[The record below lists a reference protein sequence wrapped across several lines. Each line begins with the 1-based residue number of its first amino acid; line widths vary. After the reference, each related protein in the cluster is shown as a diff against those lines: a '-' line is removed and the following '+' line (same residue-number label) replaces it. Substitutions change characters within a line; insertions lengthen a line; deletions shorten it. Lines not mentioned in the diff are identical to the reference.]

1 MSGITP
7 PTEPLVIPGSGLRI
21 YLLGPPRVEW
31 DGQSWAIPRR
41 QARALLFRLAAVPQA
56 VSREHLRFL
65 FWPDTP
71 EADARR
77 HFTRLLTHLRRAL
90 PVADLLTAHDDCIG
104 LDPARTWSDS
114 AEFAQLCAGSAPGL
128 ARLAPGARDDPPHA
142 ELLRRGAALYRGAFL
157 AGFSIQESPEF
168 ENWSRGECAA
178 LERRYLEALEA
189 LIEECAARGAY
200 SDAIAYARRYLAID
214 ELAEQIHC
222 RLMGLYAQ
230 FGERSAALRQY
241 ESCAAIL
248 ERELG
253 VSPLPETQA
262 TYQAILGGQP
272 AIELLVPLSWST
284 LPTLD
289 APLIGRAD
297 ALNTLTL
304 GYARA
309 CSGRGTTILIS
320 GEPGIG
326 KSRLL
331 QEFVTGL
338 RETASVLVGA
348 GHETERGLPYG
359 VLIQALRPH
368 AAALHRT
375 VPDVEIRYLAELACL
390 LPELRPHHADLP
402 PLAPAESGLEQGRLF
417 QALVHLCEGLATRH
431 QPLVLC
437 LDDLHWADEVT
448 LKWLSYLAWRMQ
460 STPLL
465 LLGAYRAEEG
475 QAVAALRAELARS
488 GTLQEIVLEG
498 LSHGDVLRLIR
509 HLSGQPIG
517 AENFSLR
524 LHRETDGN
532 PFFLLETLRAMFEA
546 GTLWQDETGWNTNLD
561 AVTEDYR
568 ELPLPTSVSQAIRDH
583 LRRLSAPARQVLEA
597 VAVVGAQFSFDL
609 ALAVSG
615 RREDE
620 VTNAVDEL
628 LSRQVIFA
636 RGSVYRFHHDLIRT
650 VVYHDLS
657 YGRRRLLHRRAAHA
671 VECIRPDDIAM
682 LAWHFEQAEEYGRA
696 ARYAL
701 WVGQRAK
708 SVFAHAEA
716 RTSFD
721 KAIALLEEEAETLRK
736 PKELTVNRSLLIEAL
751 HERGWALRLLGDMTT
766 YTRDSAELARLSA
779 QLGDQRALAQSCW
792 RKAHAHRWFCRD
804 REALVA
810 AEEGVRL
817 SLAAGDALC
826 EAICQRELGLAAR
839 ALGDYVRAQA
849 TLERALDLFVALGDT
864 EYESH
869 VLGNLS
875 TLYLIQGDPGR
886 ALALA
891 RRALARCEE
900 VNLPFNRRL
909 ALGDM
914 GAAAL
919 ASGDTGAA
927 RRWLDES
934 LIIGRQIADRTQ
946 EILCL
951 GHLGWLAIQEGRAP
965 EAAERLNAALVLAE
979 GIDSRAEQSWLQAGL
994 AEAYRLI
1001 GDLAQALMY
1010 AQCAHALGAVSG
1022 RVCDQ
1027 ALAKRVLARVEQ
1039 MFR

>member
-7 PTEPLVIPGSGLRI
+7 PTDSLATGGCGLRV

-31 DGQSWAIPRR
+31 DGQPWAIPRR
-41 QARALLFRLAAVPQA
+41 QARGLLFRLATELQPIP
-56 VSREHLRFL
+56 REHLSFL
-65 FWPDTP
+65 FWPDTLDM
-71 EADARR
+71 DARR
-77 HFTRLLTHLRRAL
+77 NLTRLLTHLRRAL
-90 PVADLLTAHDDCIG
+90 PTPDLLVTSDDAIG
-104 LDPARTWSDS
+104 LDPARLWSDS
-114 AEFAQLCAGSAPGL
+114 AEFTRLCMRPKPGL
-128 ARLAPGARDDPPHA
+128 AWLTPGARDETPGA
-142 ELLRRGAALYRGAFL
+142 ELLQQAVALYRGAFL
-157 AGFSIQESPEF
+157 AGFSVPESPEF
-168 ENWSRGECAA
+168 ENWSQGERAT
-178 LERRYLEALEA
+178 LERQYLEALDA
-189 LIEECAARGAY
+189 LIEERAAHGVY
-200 SDAIAYARRYLAID
+200 SDAIAYARRHLAID
-214 ELAEQIHC
+214 ELAEQIHR
-222 RLMGLYAQ
+222 RLMGLYALA
-230 FGERSAALRQY
+230 GERSAALRQY

-253 VSPLPETQA
+253 VSPLPETRA

-272 AIELLVPLSWST
+272 ALEHLAPLSWAT

-289 APLIGRAD
+289 APLVGRAD
-297 ALNTLTL
+297 ALNTLTH

-309 CSGRGTTILIS
+309 RAGRGTAILIS

-331 QEFVTGL
+331 QEFVAGL
-338 RETASVLVGA
+338 GETAIALAGA

-368 AAALHRT
+368 AAALHPAA
-375 VPDVEIRYLAELACL
+375 PDVERRYLAELACL
-390 LPELRPHHADLP
+390 LPELRPHHVDLLA
-402 PLAPAESGLEQGRLF
+402 LAPAESGLEQGRLF
-417 QALVHLCEGLATRH
+417 QALLHLCGGLAVRCP
-431 QPLVLC
+431 PLVLC

-475 QAVAALRAELARS
+475 QALAPLRAELARA
-488 GTLQEIVLEG
+488 GNLQEIVLEG

-509 HLSGQPIG
+509 HLSGQPLG
-517 AENFSLR
+517 AESFSLR
-524 LHRETDGN
+524 LHQETDGN

-561 AVTEDYR
+561 VVTEDYR
-568 ELPLPTSVSQAIRDH
+568 ELPLPASVSQAIRDR

-597 VAVVGAQFSFDL
+597 AAVVGAQFSFDL
-609 ALAVSG
+609 TLAVSG

-620 VTNAVDEL
+620 VANAVDEL

-671 VECIRPDDIAM
+671 VERIRPDDVAV

-696 ARYAL
+696 ARYAFRA
-701 WVGQRAK
+701 GQCAK
-708 SVFAHAEA
+708 RVFAHAEA

-721 KAIALLEEEAETLRK
+721 KAIALLEQEAVTLRK
-736 PKELTVNRSLLIEAL
+736 PKELAANRSLLIEAL

-766 YTRDSAELARLSA
+766 YARDSAELARLSA
-779 QLGDQRALAQSCW
+779 QLGDRRALAQSCW
-792 RKAHAHRWFCRD
+792 REAHAHRWFCRD
-804 REALVA
+804 REALAA

-817 SLAAGDALC
+817 SRAAGDVLC
-826 EAICQRELGLAAR
+826 EAICRRELGLAAR
-839 ALGDYVRAQA
+839 ALGDYPRAQV

-864 EYESH
+864 EYESQ

-875 TLYLIQGDPGR
+875 TLYLTQGDPGR

-891 RRALARCEE
+891 RRALTRCDEA
-900 VNLPFNRRL
+900 NLPFNRRL

-919 ASGDTGAA
+919 ALGDTESA
-927 RRWLDES
+927 RQWLEES
-934 LIIGRQIADRTQ
+934 LDIARQIADRTQ
-946 EILCL
+946 EILGL
-951 GHLGWLAIQEGRAP
+951 GHLGWLAMREGRAP
-965 EAAERLNAALVLAE
+965 EAAERLSAALALAE

-994 AEAYRLI
+994 AQAQQLAGNADLALAYARQALE
-1001 GDLAQALMY
+1001 LAQAHGRPYDERL
-1010 AQCAHALGAVSG
+1010 AQ
-1022 RVCDQ
+1022 
-1027 ALAKRVLARVEQ
+1027 RVLVELE
-1039 MFR
+1039 